1 MKRCTFKQ
9 IKAFEKRFDSIV
21 MKIIKENPPFLNH
34 PPKKARC
41 KSKKVRNILDRCLY
55 NSKKD
60 TGFFT
65 YMKVPFEN
73 NQA

>member
-1 MKRCTFKQ
+1 
-9 IKAFEKRFDSIV
+9 